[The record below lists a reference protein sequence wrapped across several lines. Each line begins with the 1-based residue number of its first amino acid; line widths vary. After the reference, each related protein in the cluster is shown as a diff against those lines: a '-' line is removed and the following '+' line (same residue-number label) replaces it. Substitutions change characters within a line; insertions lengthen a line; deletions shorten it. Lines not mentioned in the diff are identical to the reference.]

1 MAEKKKILIVEDE
14 KPMSRA
20 LVLKLNNS
28 GYDAKP
34 AYDGQEAL
42 DILTKEKFD
51 LILLDL
57 MMPRVDGFGVLEEMK
72 KRGDNTSVICST
84 NLSQPSDIDRTKAFG
99 VKDYFVKSD
108 TPISEVI
115 ERVAKVLANK

>member
-1 MAEKKKILIVEDE
+1 MAEKKKILIAEDE

-20 LVLKLNNS
+20 LVLKLGNS
-28 GYDAKP
+28 GYEAKP

-42 DILTKEKFD
+42 DMLAKEKFD

-72 KRGDNTSVICST
+72 KRGDSTPVICST
-84 NLSQPSDIDRTKAFG
+84 NLSQPSDIDRTKALG
-99 VKDYFVKSD
+99 VIDYFVKSD
-108 TPISEVI
+108 TPISEVVD
-115 ERVAKVLANK
+115 RVGKALSS

>member
-1 MAEKKKILIVEDE
+1 KKILIVEDE

-28 GYDAKP
+28 GYEAKP

-72 KRGDNTSVICST
+72 KRSDNTPVICST
-84 NLSQPSDIDRTKAFG
+84 NLSQPSDIDRTKALG

-115 ERVAKVLANK
+115 ERVARVLANK